1 MGANGDKRSVSTD
14 ALETLGTIIT
24 DGGRDAIH
32 LAVEPVVA
40 GETLYAGEHIG
51 IVNGRAVKR
60 AKKKLGIVDPF
71 LTVPVDRGD
80 KFWLVVYPRQIT
92 SLRHVWS
99 HPDFP
104 ENDVESHKFE
114 KKNEADELIEASR
127 TWIENFADRLG
138 LGYEELM
145 VAAADWKVLK
155 CQQFLFITMLRP
167 NIEKVIE
174 LVLKLKVLASMKISW
189 SMKVHEQEHCI
200 QEKIVIYLT

>member
-1 MGANGDKRSVSTD
+1 MSAKGDKRSVSTD

-51 IVNGRAVKR
+51 IVNGRAIKR
-60 AKKKLGIVDPF
+60 AKKHLGIVDPF
-71 LTVPVDRGD
+71 LNEPVERGQ
-80 KFWLVVYPRQIT
+80 KFWLVVFPRQIT

-104 ENDVESHKFE
+104 ESEVDSNKFV
-114 KKNEADELIEASR
+114 KKNELDELVEASR
-127 TWIENFADRLG
+127 NWIESYAAHLG

-145 VAAADWKVLK
+145 VAAADYQMTGDYLNKGSLLESEYVSEEFWDHY
-155 CQQFLFITMLRP
+155 
-167 NIEKVIE
+167 E
-174 LVLKLKVLASMKISW
+174 
-189 SMKVHEQEHCI
+189 
-200 QEKIVIYLT
+200 IVIGKPVKQKGNFFSCSC